1 MEPTSSEFFS
11 KATVQLLWVGGFY
24 VAFFG
29 FAKYMEYREV
39 KEASRQRRLKKLQ
52 AQQGAKNENLVEVPP
67 FLI

>member
-39 KEASRQRRLKKLQ
+39 QKAAKARRLKKSKKNNK
-52 AQQGAKNENLVEVPP
+52 AKKDELVEVPP

>member
-1 MEPTSSEFFS
+1 MDSSTSEFFS

-39 KEASRQRRLKKLQ
+39 QKAAKARRLKKSKKNNK
-52 AQQGAKNENLVEVPP
+52 AKKDDLVEVPP